1 MDRRTYAR
9 GSTVSPLPGRFDAL
23 GPVVTTPRHPRRP
36 RKPRGPGLFAGWRVV
51 AGAFLLVLAGF
62 GAIYSYAAFA
72 DAIAEAFGADP
83 VAVSWVY
90 ALSGGACFMV
100 SAVSGPLADRLG
112 PRVPALAG
120 MLMVSL
126 GLMVAAAATSL
137 VEIYA
142 GYGLLIGLGTGF
154 AYVPAMAAVQ
164 RWFTAY
170 RGLAS
175 GIAVSGI
182 GVGTALVPPAADAFQ
197 AVFDWR
203 ATFVVFGVFVAVVG
217 TAGALLLEPGGRR
230 SPGREAVAP
239 QDEDAPPPTLPP
251 VVRTRAFALVWL
263 GTLLVSV
270 PAMLPHAMLV
280 GTARD
285 LGLARSD
292 ALALLGLIGLGTIA
306 GRFLIAAVADAIG
319 RRRTFLACCGGMAA
333 SMAVWALAEE
343 EPALQAFALV
353 FGALQGG
360 FVALLPTF
368 GADSFGARSVGGVL
382 GALYTSR
389 GFALLLA
396 PPALA
401 AAVVAAGHPVP
412 ILAVGAIGLAGT
424 ALLARTPRAPVEPPA
439 MPREASDHLRR
450 HALPP
455 QRQVVLALA
464 LLLMLSPV
472 PAYGHREL
480 SLPTLLWSTPA
491 AAPGEATPCARPVVL
506 NRPWNWQAGDTA
518 VVVAGPSG
526 SGFDLARPIIAALI
540 AEQMAVLELPDTRA
554 SGDGHCAKVPVTSA
568 GQLLGALTALQR
580 ELRAGLVV
588 AIGVGPTGTVVFNA
602 LEEGHAARLLGP
614 QGPRFAGAAVLRGA
628 GTIAFRAGT
637 PPPRDERWIDRAPH
651 FCATLG
657 PFVGRAGF
665 GACVTAISPG
675 ELPHKVSRG
684 R

>member
-1 MDRRTYAR
+1 V
-9 GSTVSPLPGRFDAL
+9 G
-23 GPVVTTPRHPRRP
+23 
-36 RKPRGPGLFAGWRVV
+36 RGPRLFAGWRVV

-83 VAVSWVY
+83 VAVSMVY

-112 PRVPALAG
+112 PRIPAMAG

-137 VEIYA
+137 AEIYA

-203 ATFVVFGVFVAVVG
+203 TTFVVFGVLVAVIG

-230 SPGREAVAP
+230 SPGREAVVP
-239 QDEDAPPPTLPP
+239 RNEDAPPPTLPP
-251 VVRTRAFALVWL
+251 VVRTRAFALVWI

-280 GTARD
+280 GTARE

-319 RRRTFLACCGGMAA
+319 RRRTFLACCGGMAC
-333 SMAVWALAEE
+333 SMAVWGLAEE

-360 FVALLPTF
+360 FVALLPAF

-401 AAVVAAGHPVP
+401 AAVAAAGHPVP
-412 ILAVGAIGLAGT
+412 IVAVGAIGLAGT
-424 ALLARTPRAPVEPPA
+424 LLLARTPRAPVVPPTTRRDEPDHVGKQAIPA
-439 MPREASDHLRR
+439 
-450 HALPP
+450 
-455 QRQVVLALA
+455 QRQVVFALA
-464 LLLMLSPV
+464 LLVLLLTAV
-472 PAYGHREL
+472 PAHAQRD
-480 SLPTLLWSTPA
+480 SAATLVWSAPA
-491 AAPGEATPCARPVVL
+491 AAAGKETACARMLVL
-506 NRPWNWQAGDTA
+506 NRPRDWQAGDA
-518 VVVAGPSG
+518 AAVVAGPSG
-526 SGFDLARPIIAALI
+526 SGYDLARPIIAEFI
-540 AEQMAVLELPDTRA
+540 AQQMAVLELPDARA
-554 SGDGHCAKVPVTSA
+554 RGAGRCAEVPITPA
-568 GQLLGALTALQR
+568 GQLLGALVALQR
-580 ELRAGLVV
+580 ELHAGLIV
-588 AIGVGPTGTVVFNA
+588 AIGVGPHGTVVFDA
-602 LEEGHAARLLGP
+602 LDEREAARLLGP

-628 GTIAFRAGT
+628 GTIAFRAGRQ
-637 PPPRDERWIDRAPH
+637 PPRDGTWVDRAPQ
-651 FCATLG
+651 FCATLAR
-657 PFVGRAGF
+657 FTGRAWF
-665 GACVTAISPG
+665 AACVTAISPG
-675 ELPHKVSRG
+675 ELPYKVARSP
-684 R
+684 